1 MIVTVAVVG
10 AAMVANDGFLRLMV
24 KVLEPLTYESSLM
37 STAKLLEVSP
47 GANVS
52 VPIAVT

>member
-10 AAMVANDGFLRLMV
+10 AAMVANDGFLKLTV
-24 KVLEPLTYESSLM
+24 KVLAAFTYELSLM
-37 STAKLLEVSP
+37 STAKFLEASP
-47 GANVS
+47 GAKVS